1 MIFMPTK
8 LIKSNF
14 YKKSNLIRLLSLKM
28 IFNGPTKTGH
38 IAPGFSIAELINY
51 LLDFCIYKKNK
62 KINYLI
68 LSKGHAAPILY
79 SKYYL
84 MKLISKN
91 DFNKFRTFNSKLQGH
106 PDKRFLKLLDSGSGA
121 LGQGLSIAAGYAC
134 AARMT
139 KSKKNAFCILGDGE
153 LQEGQIWEAA
163 MFAGVKKLDNLCA
176 IIDGNKFQNEYS
188 VKETMDLTNIKKKW
202 QSFGWN
208 YLEINGHSFEEIN
221 RAINYFKSC
230 KRPLVIYANT
240 IKGKGVSFMENNNY
254 WHSGILKKEE
264 FDQAIS
270 ELSEKI

>member
-8 LIKSNF
+8 LIKNNF

-91 DFNKFRTFNSKLQGH
+91 DFNKRIRLQNAKSH
-106 PDKRFLKLLDSGSGA
+106 NKSRF
-121 LGQGLSIAAGYAC
+121 
-134 AARMT
+134 
-139 KSKKNAFCILGDGE
+139 
-153 LQEGQIWEAA
+153 
-163 MFAGVKKLDNLCA
+163 
-176 IIDGNKFQNEYS
+176 
-188 VKETMDLTNIKKKW
+188 
-202 QSFGWN
+202 
-208 YLEINGHSFEEIN
+208 
-221 RAINYFKSC
+221 
-230 KRPLVIYANT
+230 
-240 IKGKGVSFMENNNY
+240 
-254 WHSGILKKEE
+254 
-264 FDQAIS
+264 
-270 ELSEKI
+270 

>member
-1 MIFMPTK
+1 
-8 LIKSNF
+8 
-14 YKKSNLIRLLSLKM
+14 M

-240 IKGKGVSFMENNNY
+240 IKGKGVSFMENKVE
-254 WHSGILKKEE
+254 WHHQAPTQKQFNLALEE
-264 FDQAIS
+264 YN
-270 ELSEKI
+270 